1 MIAYVTSRLPQSLIV
16 CVDDAHL
23 STNTCQLLAELETK
37 IVCLQ
42 SKSCLLPYKPIK
54 RHRFYFE
61 GKHSMLPEALV
72 GEVKVVVFEKMV
84 FYCSLTYVTSL
95 IKLL

>member
-1 MIAYVTSRLPQSLIV
+1 
-16 CVDDAHL
+16 
-23 STNTCQLLAELETK
+23 
-37 IVCLQ
+37 
-42 SKSCLLPYKPIK
+42 
-54 RHRFYFE
+54 
-61 GKHSMLPEALV
+61 MLPEALV